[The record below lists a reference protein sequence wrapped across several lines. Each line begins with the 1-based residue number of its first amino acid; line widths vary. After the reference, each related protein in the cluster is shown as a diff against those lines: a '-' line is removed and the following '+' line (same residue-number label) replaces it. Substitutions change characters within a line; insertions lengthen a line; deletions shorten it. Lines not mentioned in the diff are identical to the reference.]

1 MLQYFFTPEQDL
13 PAGVG
18 FRPLGPGHL
27 VMLGGLSV
35 LMAGVVLLGCRMQ
48 RPGRM
53 KLLRGLAWSMVVM
66 ELLKDLILAL
76 QGAFSAGYLP
86 LHLCSMAMFIC
97 LYWAY
102 HPERDGAGQCLYS
115 LCASGGAAALLFP
128 DWSRMPLLHFQSLHS
143 FLYHGLLVA
152 VPLMAVS
159 TGMVKPGVK
168 KIWKPMVF
176 LAVAVLVVSGCN
188 RLLGTNFM
196 FLQEPVPG
204 TPLEKC
210 AKCPFGYL
218 AGCGLLAAA
227 VLFLW
232 NLPFS
237 LLRWGKTR
245 KSVGKRAAKGHQN

>member
-1 MLQYFFTPEQDL
+1 MLQYFLTPEREL

-18 FRPLGPGHL
+18 FRPLGMAHL
-27 VMLGGLSV
+27 LMLGVLSV
-35 LMAGVVLLGCRMQ
+35 LMAGVVILGCRMQ

-53 KLLRGLAWSMVVM
+53 KLLRGIAISMVGM
-66 ELLKDLILAL
+66 ELLKDLVLAL
-76 QGAFSAGYLP
+76 QGAFSVGYLP

-115 LCASGGAAALLFP
+115 LCASGGVAALVFP

-152 VPLMAVS
+152 VPLIAVC
-159 TGMVKPGVK
+159 TGMVRPGVK

-176 LAVAVLVVSGCN
+176 LVLAAAVVYGCN

-196 FLQEPVPG
+196 FLQAPVPG
-204 TPLEKC
+204 TPLELC

-218 AGCGLLAAA
+218 AGCGLLAAGG
-227 VLFLW
+227 LFLW

-237 LLRWGKTR
+237 LWQWGRSRR
-245 KSVGKRAAKGHQN
+245 KV